1 MNEFNNSGIILN
13 KGQVRGEGCGA
24 GHGRGAVEYFLGEL
38 HGFQGRTVGRSVVT
52 NRV

>member
-13 KGQVRGEGCGA
+13 KGQVTGRGCGA
-24 GHGRGAVEYFLGEL
+24 GHGRGGVEYFLREV

-52 NRV
+52 SRV